1 MKLQILSKNKTNRG
15 VKTPITKINIMK
27 KTKTGLHIETRKN
40 RIEVY
45 TKADLQQREKELI
58 EQRELIKLAA
68 MIGLAITLVGLGF
81 IFGLSV

>member
-1 MKLQILSKNKTNRG
+1 
-15 VKTPITKINIMK
+15 MK

-45 TKADLQQREKELI
+45 TKRDLQQRDKELN
-58 EQRELIKLAA
+58 EQRELIIMASA
-68 MIGLAITLVGLGF
+68 VASAILLVTLGF